1 MTTNKISNSELILK
15 GFLWVNLPVFI
26 IIITGWLTSITYFN
40 VSNYASILIGGA
52 LGWIYWELTIKKWV
66 KWALE
71 NNVEP
76 ARLLKVGQLS
86 LLLWNSKQ
94 IDKVLE
100 EKEQ

>member
-1 MTTNKISNSELILK
+1 MQNKKTTDLELVIK
-15 GFLWVNLPVFI
+15 GLLMVNLPVFI

-71 NNVEP
+71 KNVEP
-76 ARLLKVGQLS
+76 ERLLKVGKLS

-100 EKEQ
+100 QKQK